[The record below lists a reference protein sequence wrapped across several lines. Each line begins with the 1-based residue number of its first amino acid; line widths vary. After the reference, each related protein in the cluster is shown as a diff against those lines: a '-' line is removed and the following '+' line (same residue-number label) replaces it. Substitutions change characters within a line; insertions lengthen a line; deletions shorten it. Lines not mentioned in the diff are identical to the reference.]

1 MRIRHVA
8 LPALLTATALA
19 GPAAAQAAT
28 FTATV
33 TKPCYG
39 TNDGVALSA
48 TGFTPNGR
56 VTVTQGQIA
65 VPDATADAAGAF
77 AGVVPVQPITT
88 NQATAPYTA
97 TDQTNPAIVA
107 ATTPIRF
114 SRVLVV
120 GRKAGAN
127 GLIQRVR
134 ARGFTAGGRRLYAH
148 VRRGGRRIKD
158 LRLGRLKGACR
169 TLKVRKRFFS
179 AGANPGKYT
188 IYFDTHRR
196 YRKVR
201 KQQLRGTLTV
211 FRIFRPAA
219 AGALAATE
227 QVR

>member
-19 GPAAAQAAT
+19 APAAAQAAT

-39 TNDGVALSA
+39 TNDRVALTG
-48 TGFTPNGR
+48 TGFTPNGP
-56 VTVTQGQIA
+56 VAVKQGQIA
-65 VPDATADAAGAF
+65 LGNATADAAGSLT
-77 AGVVPVQPITT
+77 GEVPVQPITANEET
-88 NQATAPYTA
+88 VPYTA
-97 TDQTNPAIVA
+97 TDQTNAAIVA
-107 ATTPIRF
+107 ATAAIRF
-114 SRVLVV
+114 SRVFVV

-127 GLIQRVR
+127 GLIQRIR
-134 ARGFTAGGRRLYAH
+134 ARGFTTGGRNLYAH
-148 VRRGGRRIKD
+148 VRRGGRKIKD

-169 TLKVRKRFFS
+169 ALTVKQRFFS
-179 AGANPGKYT
+179 AKAKPGNYP

-201 KQQLRGTLTV
+201 QQQFRRTLTV

-227 QVR
+227 EAG